1 MEKAGIYHQPASSYA
16 YSYDAKTLHIRIRTK
31 RLDISEVT
39 LIAADPYLW
48 KDGKWQSE
56 SYTMRKIAE
65 TESTIIGFL
74 QLHQNI
80 DVFNMAFY

>member
-39 LIAADPYLW
+39 LIVMTLTY
-48 KDGKWQSE
+48 GKME
-56 SYTMRKIAE
+56 
-65 TESTIIGFL
+65 
-74 QLHQNI
+74 
-80 DVFNMAFY
+80 MAK